1 MLELLA
7 KLEAL
12 LFVSGKPM
20 SYKVLAKS
28 LGLKGKDNVYHK
40 GMINSKGRESALEQI
55 KKLVN
60 DLQQYYK
67 DEKRGLSLIITE
79 TSAQLFTAPAL
90 QELVKD
96 YLEVETHADL
106 TRPQLET
113 LSIIAYRDP
122 IIKESLE
129 QIRGVNCS
137 IILHNLMI
145 RGLVVEQETSNGLEY
160 AVTED
165 FLSHLGVGSIS
176 ELPNYKDLHT
186 HDHFNQL

>member
-1 MLELLA
+1 MSEILS

-28 LGLKGKDNVYHK
+28 LGVKEIDKV
-40 GMINSKGRESALEQI
+40 NSEGREGALGQI
-55 KKLVN
+55 KEQVEN
-60 DLQQYYK
+60 LQEYYK
-67 DEKRGLSLIITE
+67 VEKSGLNLIITD
-79 TSAQLFTAPAL
+79 TSVQLFTAPEH
-90 QELVKD
+90 QELIQD
-96 YLEVETHADL
+96 YLASETHADL

-113 LSIIAYRDP
+113 LSIIAYRGP

-137 IILHNLMI
+137 MILRNLMI
-145 RGLVVEQETSNGLEY
+145 RGLVESKEIASGLEY

-165 FLSHLGVGSIS
+165 FLSHLGVGSIA
-176 ELPNYKDLHT
+176 ELPDYADLHK
-186 HDHFNQL
+186 HDHFEQL